1 MSHSLARETLAPGAL
16 MLRELGAGAKYLPF
30 LTCFFVILNY
40 FFLFMTRLFI
50 VDDHAVLRN
59 GLRAILSQEP
69 GIQLVGEASNGQELL
84 DQLPGTPTDV
94 VLLDMNMP
102 ILDGPA
108 TARQLHADYPQVRI
122 LMLSM
127 VDQPRSIGLAL
138 AAGAHGYI
146 LKNAD
151 KNEILVAIQTVMAGK
166 RFLCSE
172 VGLSLLDTV
181 LATTTMAP
189 PATALAATSPLSRRE
204 QEVLQLVADGLT
216 TQQIADQL
224 FTSKRTV
231 ETHRQNILDK
241 TGVKNT
247 AALIR
252 YAIVQGFLPTRD
264 QEPLA

>member
-1 MSHSLARETLAPGAL
+1 
-16 MLRELGAGAKYLPF
+16 
-30 LTCFFVILNY
+30 
-40 FFLFMTRLFI
+40 MTRLFI

-69 GIQLVGEASNGQELL
+69 GIELVGEATNGQELL
-84 DQLPGTPTDV
+84 DQLPTTPTDV

-102 ILDGPA
+102 VLDGVA
-108 TARQLHADYPQVRI
+108 TARRLHAEYPQVRV

-127 VDQPRSIGLAL
+127 VDQPRSIGQAL

-151 KNEILVAIQTVMAGK
+151 KAEILVAIQTVVAGR

-181 LATTTMAP
+181 LATAVALPVAP
-189 PATALAATSPLSRRE
+189 TLNASPLSRRE

-231 ETHRQNILDK
+231 ETHRQNILEK
-241 TGVKNT
+241 TGAKNT
-247 AALIR
+247 ASLVR
-252 YAIVQGFLPTRD
+252 YAIAQGFLRSD
-264 QEPLA
+264 EENGS